1 MHPQIFFIIVHQSV
15 VMTLAI
21 LGNLFLIFVIFRGNH
36 AVRRRISPVQLL
48 LLHTCAA
55 DLLFALVTLGTEI
68 LTLLSYPHFGG
79 SDWLCKAMRYGQVL
93 PLYASPFLLVAISA
107 DRYQAICR
115 PLANI
120 RSSRFR
126 RPNCF
131 AAVAWIL
138 ALLFSIPQLFI
149 WRKKQNGEC
158 ATFYGNKS
166 HFLKNLYV
174 IGFNTIAWLLPS
186 IFAAFFYYCV
196 CKAVWMSRSKA
207 ATHQQANK
215 MEVKKSDVTQ
225 DYINRLR
232 KKSCGHRRQNSEF
245 DRKRVQTV
253 RLTMTIIATNFFLWM
268 PFCLVNMIQAFKPG
282 ALSPTLSIYVM
293 ILGNLNSC
301 VNPWVYIL
309 FNRSQAVKALC
320 GRRAMGYSTHR
331 SETDMLSSSRRS
343 EFKFSVGNSL
353 APLTPDDIRVHR
365 NVSFQEP
372 VSQRMYQE
380 PSSRTDLPQRKRAPS
395 SLYSKRSTAF
405 INEKSS
411 TSNGYHIVLSTDSTP
426 SPSPPELVA
435 NPQQRDPFNMR
446 NHTKKNDLK

>member
-1 MHPQIFFIIVHQSV
+1 LVIFNLKFQFYAPASLLYNCSSIGGDDIGNTWQFI
-15 VMTLAI
+15 
-21 LGNLFLIFVIFRGNH
+21 LIFVIFRGNH

-107 DRYQAICR
+107 DRYQMHWFSWEFPESVDIFQAICR

-207 ATHQQANK
+207 ATLHQASI
-215 MEVKKSDVTQ
+215 MEVKKRYV
-225 DYINRLR
+225 
-232 KKSCGHRRQNSEF
+232 
-245 DRKRVQTV
+245 
-253 RLTMTIIATNFFLWM
+253 TIIEYKMAWRGVFISWEKKWWF
-268 PFCLVNMIQAFKPG
+268 
-282 ALSPTLSIYVM
+282 
-293 ILGNLNSC
+293 
-301 VNPWVYIL
+301 
-309 FNRSQAVKALC
+309 
-320 GRRAMGYSTHR
+320 
-331 SETDMLSSSRRS
+331 SSSRGAI
-343 EFKFSVGNSL
+343 SVMEL
-353 APLTPDDIRVHR
+353 AYLHWA
-365 NVSFQEP
+365 
-372 VSQRMYQE
+372 M
-380 PSSRTDLPQRKRAPS
+380 
-395 SLYSKRSTAF
+395 
-405 INEKSS
+405 
-411 TSNGYHIVLSTDSTP
+411 
-426 SPSPPELVA
+426 
-435 NPQQRDPFNMR
+435 
-446 NHTKKNDLK
+446 

>member
-1 MHPQIFFIIVHQSV
+1 MHPQVFFIVVHQSV
-15 VMTLAI
+15 VMTLATF
-21 LGNLFLIFVIFRGNH
+21 GNLFLIFVIFRGNH

-55 DLLFALVTLGTEI
+55 DLLFALLTLGTEI
-68 LTLLSYPHFGG
+68 LTLVSYPEFRG
-79 SDWLCKAMRYGQVL
+79 SNWACKAMRYAQVF

-138 ALLFSIPQLFI
+138 ALLFSIPQLLI
-149 WRKKQNGEC
+149 WEKKRNGEC

-166 HFLKNLYV
+166 HLLKNLYV

-207 ATHQQANK
+207 ATLQEANK
-215 MEVKKSDVTQ
+215 PEPKKSDVTQ
-225 DYINRLR
+225 DYIDRLR

-245 DRKRVQTV
+245 DRKRIQTV

-268 PFCLVNMIQAFKPG
+268 PFCVVNMIQAVKPDV
-282 ALSPTLSIYVM
+282 LSPSLSIYVM

-301 VNPWVYIL
+301 VNPWLYIL

-320 GRRAMGYSTHR
+320 GRGGLGYQSHR

-343 EFKFSVGNSL
+343 EHKTSAGNSL
-353 APLTPDDIRVHR
+353 SPFTSDRAKLKVHR
-365 NVSFQEP
+365 NVSFQTPPKQQLFKDGSE
-372 VSQRMYQE
+372 S
-380 PSSRTDLPQRKRAPS
+380 DNLIRKRIPASMYTRRNTKPFDEMALTQNGVHAVMTIVPS
-395 SLYSKRSTAF
+395 Q
-405 INEKSS
+405 SS
-411 TSNGYHIVLSTDSTP
+411 SSPHLNTQATLCVALS
-426 SPSPPELVA
+426 
-435 NPQQRDPFNMR
+435 
-446 NHTKKNDLK
+446 

>member
-1 MHPQIFFIIVHQSV
+1 MHPQVYFIIVHQSV

-21 LGNLFLIFVIFRGNH
+21 FGNLFLVFVIFRGNH

-55 DLLFALVTLGTEI
+55 DLLFALITLGTEI

-115 PLANI
+115 PLASI

-174 IGFNTIAWLLPS
+174 ICFNTIAWLLPS
-186 IFAAFFYYCV
+186 IFAAVFYYCV

-207 ATHQQANK
+207 ATLQQASK
-215 MEVKKSDVTQ
+215 LEVKKSDVTQ

-268 PFCLVNMIQAFKPG
+268 PFCLVNMIHAFKPG
-282 ALSPTLSIYVM
+282 ALSPSVSIYVM

-320 GRRAMGYSTHR
+320 GARAKSASTHR

-343 EFKFSVGNSL
+343 DYRVSLGNTL
-353 APLTPDDIRVHR
+353 APEEARVYR
-365 NVSFQEP
+365 NVSFQE
-372 VSQRMYQE
+372 SSTQRAYRD
-380 PSSRTDLPQRKRAPS
+380 SSPGTDLPMRKRAPA
-395 SLYSKRSTAF
+395 SLYTKRTTF
-405 INEKSS
+405 LNDKSPS
-411 TSNGYHIVLSTDSTP
+411 SNGYHIVMSSDS
-426 SPSPPELVA
+426 SPTAASVDIHKI
-435 NPQQRDPFNMR
+435 QMYDS
-446 NHTKKNDLK
+446 

>member
-1 MHPQIFFIIVHQSV
+1 MHPQVFFIVVHQSV
-15 VMTLAI
+15 VMTLAT

-36 AVRRRISPVQLL
+36 AIRRRISPVQLL

-55 DLLFALVTLGTEI
+55 DLLFAILTLGTEI
-68 LTLLSYPHFGG
+68 LTLVSYPKFRG
-79 SDWLCKAMRYGQVL
+79 SDWACKAMRYAQVF

-138 ALLFSIPQLFI
+138 ALLFSIPQLLI
-149 WRKKQNGEC
+149 WEKKRNGEC

-166 HFLKNLYV
+166 HLLKNLYV

-186 IFAAFFYYCV
+186 IFAAFFYYRV

-207 ATHQQANK
+207 ATLQEANK
-215 MEVKKSDVTQ
+215 MEPKKSDVTQ
-225 DYINRLR
+225 DYIDRLR

-268 PFCLVNMIQAFKPG
+268 PFCVVNMIQAVKPD
-282 ALSPTLSIYVM
+282 ALSPSLSIYVM

-320 GRRAMGYSTHR
+320 ARGPLGYSSHR

-343 EFKFSVGNSL
+343 ECKASVGNSFS
-353 APLTPDDIRVHR
+353 PPTSDMKVKVHR
-365 NVSFQEP
+365 NVSFQLPLKQQSFRESSGNS
-372 VSQRMYQE
+372 VLLRKRI
-380 PSSRTDLPQRKRAPS
+380 PSSMYTRETKSTKSKTTATNGYQNVMSVVPS
-395 SLYSKRSTAF
+395 QS
-405 INEKSS
+405 SS
-411 TSNGYHIVLSTDSTP
+411 TPHLPMGTQSTLCIS
-426 SPSPPELVA
+426 LHFV
-435 NPQQRDPFNMR
+435 
-446 NHTKKNDLK
+446 